1 MRRTIVLLSA
11 GLLAFSLAV
20 PGAVMAA
27 PGHPSYWVAP
37 PNGTDDTAHIQ
48 AGLDY
53 CAANGPNCT
62 VQLRAGT
69 YKTSQLVEDN
79 FQGTLMGAGE
89 YRTTIVALQYLTGT
103 PNLITFEDGNI
114 EISDL
119 TISEPWGNGTATSG
133 LATTYLWSAVYVE
146 GSPADLSV
154 DRVSITGATDPTSG
168 SQLGYNLEDG
178 VEYWGSA
185 ASASLSVRSSVFTTM
200 YTGVEVGQNSGS
212 ARVTIGG
219 SPWSGNYFAND
230 PETVDLASRQS
241 SVFDVSY
248 NTAAK
253 TTERGVE
260 VDWGGP
266 GCSLSKYFIHD
277 NWLTGVGP
285 AAYAIFVGG
294 NSIYAPC
301 IAATI
306 WENTINVLPVA
317 GLGGTGIGV
326 YYIKNAVIM
335 GNTITGAGQHA
346 IQLYGVTNSMV
357 QANDLSR
364 FTPTS
369 GDAQIYLAT
378 DTHQDTVVCLHHR
391 DTVHNGGTGNT
402 IIGCN
407 H

>member
-11 GLLAFSLAV
+11 GLLAFSMAV

-27 PGHPSYWVAP
+27 PGHYYLVSK
-37 PNGTDDTAHIQ
+37 PNGTDDTANIQ
-48 AGLDY
+48 AGLDW
-53 CAANGPNCT
+53 CAAHGPDCT

-69 YKTSQLVEDN
+69 YKTSQLVEDD

-89 YRTTIVALQYLTGT
+89 YRTTIQALQGLTGT

-133 LATTYLWSAVYVE
+133 LATTYLWSAVCFE
-146 GSPADLSV
+146 GSPAELSV

-200 YTGVEVGQNSGS
+200 YVGVEVGQNSGS